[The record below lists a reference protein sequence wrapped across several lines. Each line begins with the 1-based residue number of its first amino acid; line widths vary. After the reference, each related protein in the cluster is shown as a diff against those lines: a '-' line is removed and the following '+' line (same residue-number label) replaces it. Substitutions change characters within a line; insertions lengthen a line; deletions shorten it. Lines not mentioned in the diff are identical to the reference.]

1 MDTLTLLVLTPL
13 PPPFIYIHHPHQPTT
28 SLSLPSSTN
37 QARVDAIECY
47 TPKILWSAI
56 VSRLEGKDAGLIDN
70 LDTFIRRLK
79 GAGQAGWRPDGNT
92 KKSLKGKEKEK
103 AKEVDEGRRA
113 MSIVITKAERLPK
126 IMGSGWAVMT
136 RLSELVGPLT
146 GPGPAADRFW
156 ILMM

>member
-1 MDTLTLLVLTPL
+1 MASMDTLSLLVSTPS
-13 PPPFIYIHHPHQPTT
+13 PPPFVYIHHPHQQTT
-28 SLSLPSSTN
+28 SLSLPSSIN

-56 VSRLEGKDAGLIDN
+56 ISRLEGKDAGLIDS

-79 GAGQAGWRPDGNT
+79 GTGQAGGRSDGNV

-103 AKEVDEGRRA
+103 ERVVDEGRRA
-113 MSIVITKAERLPK
+113 MSIVITQAERLPK

-136 RLSELVGPLT
+136 RLSELVGRST
-146 GPGPAADRFW
+146 GPGPTANG
-156 ILMM
+156 